1 MKFGI
6 VSDSSC
12 DLSLQYT
19 EQEKVSIVSFYVSFD
34 GENYLRE
41 GKDIAITDFY
51 QEMADNQDCYPKTSM
66 PSVQDYMD
74 AFLPFVETS
83 TPVLCVCLTKKFSGS
98 MQSAI
103 NAREEL
109 LEEHP
114 EAEIYVMDSQLVT
127 CLLYTSPSPR
137 D

>member
-51 QEMADNQDCYPKTSM
+51 QEIAESWGQNFY
-66 PSVQDYMD
+66 
-74 AFLPFVETS
+74 LP
-83 TPVLCVCLTKKFSGS
+83 LC
-98 MQSAI
+98 
-103 NAREEL
+103 R
-109 LEEHP
+109 
-114 EAEIYVMDSQLVT
+114 
-127 CLLYTSPSPR
+127 
-137 D
+137 